1 MLYQQTAILLIPF
14 LGTSLGSAMVFF
26 TKNKINE
33 KFQKFLLGFAS
44 GVMIAASVWSL
55 IIPSVEMSAKQNA
68 IEWLPAAVGFLLL
81 LDSVIPHLHLNSDK
95 PEGVKSRL
103 SKNTML
109 VLAVTLHNIPEGM
122 AVGVTLAGA
131 ITENTGITVAGAI
144 SLAVGIAIQN
154 FPEGAIISLP
164 LKDGGCSKLKS
175 FYYGVISGV
184 VEPIGAM
191 ITLIFAGIVTQILP
205 YLLSFAAGAMI
216 YVVTEELIPE
226 SQSGKHSN
234 IGTIGVAIG
243 FVIMMILDVGLG

>member
-55 IIPSVEMSAKQNA
+55 IIPSVEMSAKQNV
-68 IEWLPAAVGFLLL
+68 IEWLSA
-81 LDSVIPHLHLNSDK
+81 
-95 PEGVKSRL
+95 
-103 SKNTML
+103 
-109 VLAVTLHNIPEGM
+109 
-122 AVGVTLAGA
+122 
-131 ITENTGITVAGAI
+131 
-144 SLAVGIAIQN
+144 
-154 FPEGAIISLP
+154 
-164 LKDGGCSKLKS
+164 
-175 FYYGVISGV
+175 
-184 VEPIGAM
+184 
-191 ITLIFAGIVTQILP
+191 
-205 YLLSFAAGAMI
+205 FAAGAMI

-243 FVIMMILDVGLG
+243 FVIMMILDVSLG

>member
-55 IIPSVEMSAKQNA
+55 IIPSVEMSAKQNV
-68 IEWLPAAVGFLLL
+68 IEWLPAAVGFLLGIGFLLL

-109 VLAVTLHNIPEGM
+109 VLAVTLHNIPEGH
-122 AVGVTLAGA
+122 LQS
-131 ITENTGITVAGAI
+131 ELQFRI
-144 SLAVGIAIQN
+144 SRREQ
-154 FPEGAIISLP
+154 
-164 LKDGGCSKLKS
+164 
-175 FYYGVISGV
+175 
-184 VEPIGAM
+184 
-191 ITLIFAGIVTQILP
+191 
-205 YLLSFAAGAMI
+205 
-216 YVVTEELIPE
+216 
-226 SQSGKHSN
+226 
-234 IGTIGVAIG
+234 
-243 FVIMMILDVGLG
+243 